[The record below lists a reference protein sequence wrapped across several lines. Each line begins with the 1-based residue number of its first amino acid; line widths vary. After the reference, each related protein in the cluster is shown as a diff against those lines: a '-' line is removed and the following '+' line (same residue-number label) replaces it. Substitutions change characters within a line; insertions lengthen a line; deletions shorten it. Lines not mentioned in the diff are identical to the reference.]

1 MPCRLVHWEQL
12 GDGIASKTPSNSCR
26 FVVGYCQRL
35 TALDGKAMIIG
46 MRTNNRQN
54 SEGTVPG
61 RWTSLAGAFTLIEL
75 LVVIAIIG
83 ILAALLLPALAKAKE
98 KAIRISCVSNL
109 KQMGLGMLMYAHDDS
124 HGYFSGTYDD
134 SDDDL
139 TWLYPEY
146 ISAALAQSV
155 FVCPST
161 QDFIGTNVTKHS
173 NPLNPRTVLKDMLN
187 QAPYKNARSAAT
199 YDQDLRGVSYEIYG
213 FMNND
218 GRTTTT
224 TFYYTRSVSNG
235 GIKKSDR
242 TVQNY
247 LHKNNALMLKGV
259 HVGAT
264 EIWLIVD
271 GDRAGSGA
279 VNNYPDKNDDHGT
292 AGGNILFCDSHV
304 QWVKGGKNYILSY
317 ETSQDENRS
326 GP

>member
-1 MPCRLVHWEQL
+1 
-12 GDGIASKTPSNSCR
+12 
-26 FVVGYCQRL
+26 
-35 TALDGKAMIIG
+35 MIFS
-46 MRTNNRQN
+46 MTTNDRKN
-54 SEGTVPG
+54 SERAVPRQRALLG
-61 RWTSLAGAFTLIEL
+61 AGFTLIEL
-75 LVVIAIIG
+75 LVVIAIIA
-83 ILAALLLPALAKAKE
+83 ILASMLLPALSRAKE
-98 KAIRISCVSNL
+98 KAKRTQCLSNL
-109 KQMGLGMLMYAHDDS
+109 KQMGIGMMMYAQDDS
-124 HGYFSGTYDD
+124 HGYLSGTYDD
-134 SDDDL
+134 VDDDL

-146 ISAALAQSV
+146 IPAALAQSV

-218 GRTTTT
+218 GGTRTSTY
-224 TFYYTRSVSNG
+224 YYTKSVSSG

-247 LHKNNALMLKGV
+247 LHKNNALMLKGLR
-259 HVGAT
+259 VGPT
-264 EIWLIVD
+264 QIWLIVD

-279 VNNYPDKNDDHGT
+279 VNNYPDKNDDHGA